1 MDARKRQQHERK
13 FGAWRDLPDG
23 GRAYSL
29 EVKGRS
35 GWRARYVKE
44 VDAEELTVRFY
55 QEVFDGEGRIRE
67 IHEKYP
73 VDSGHRQ
80 VEGEES

>member
-1 MDARKRQQHERK
+1 M
-13 FGAWRDLPDG
+13 
-23 GRAYSL
+23 YSF

-55 QEVFDGEGRIRE
+55 QEVFDGEGRVRE
-67 IHEKYP
+67 THEKYP
-73 VDSGHRQ
+73 VDLGHRQ